1 VEERLAEQ
9 LDTRVRIEAGRS
21 RGRIVIE
28 FATEADLGRIVD
40 LIDPPPRPAD
50 ASEWT
55 HSSGLSE

>member
-28 FATEADLGRIVD
+28 FATDEDLGRIVD
-40 LIDPPPRPAD
+40 LIDPPRTAD

-55 HSSGLSE
+55 HSSDLSN